1 MRTPYFNLPL
11 CIMDNMSGTPSFFNS
26 STIPTVSVDCVIFG
40 LADDKL
46 KVLLTKHE
54 SGINEGQWAL
64 PGDYINQN
72 VDLDKMPYEVLAKST
87 GLSDVYVELF
97 EVFGNTSRV
106 PHQRVITIAY
116 FALVNIDKYVDKVSQ
131 GTRFAMWESLNSI
144 PKLIY
149 DHEEVIQKAYEKLKT
164 KLKREPIGLELLPE
178 QFSLTRFQSMY
189 ETILG
194 IKLDTRNFRKKI
206 AKEKLLIPTGNH
218 VKNVPYRS
226 PALYEFDR
234 ERIEEI
240 RRGEYY
246 FDI

>member
-1 MRTPYFNLPL
+1 
-11 CIMDNMSGTPSFFNS
+11 MDNMPTTNLITNS
-26 STIPTVSVDCVIFG
+26 STLSTVSVDCVIFG

-72 VDLDKMPYEVLAKST
+72 IDLENMPYEVLTNST
-87 GLSDVYVELF
+87 GLSNVYVEQF
-97 EVFGNTSRV
+97 DVFGKTLRV

-116 FALVNIDKYVDKVSQ
+116 FALINIDKYVDQVGK
-131 GTRFAMWESLNSI
+131 GTRFTMWESMDNI

-149 DHEEVIQKAYEKLKT
+149 DHEEVIQKAYEVLKIKLR
-164 KLKREPIGLELLPE
+164 REPIGVELLPE
-178 QFSLTRFQSMY
+178 QFSLTQFQSMY

-194 IKLDTRNFRKKI
+194 IKLDARNFRKKV
-206 AKEKLLIPTGNH
+206 AKEKMLKATG
-218 VKNVPYRS
+218 KYAENVPYRS
-226 PALYEFDR
+226 PALYSFDK
-234 ERIEEI
+234 ERIEKL
-240 RRGEYY
+240 RGGGYY